1 MTVTLLFFA
10 SYADAF
16 GVSSLDMELPRESTV
31 AELLTAVRTR
41 QGAELLPPAPL
52 VAVNQTYAT
61 PDTIVHDGDEV
72 ALIPPVAGG

>member
-41 QGAELLPPAPL
+41 QGGELLPPTPL
-52 VAVNQTYAT
+52 VAVNQEYASLDST
-61 PDTIVHDGDEV
+61 VCDGDEV
-72 ALIPPVAGG
+72 AFIPPVAGG